1 MIYIGLGILLLIL
14 VAYIIVMYNSFV
26 KTNIL
31 VEEAFSTM
39 DVCLKKRWDLI
50 PNLVE
55 VVKGYAKH
63 EKTTLE
69 ELVNLRNGIYDDLSN
84 SEKINT
90 NVKINE
96 SLSKIMVIV
105 ENYPELK
112 ANENFL
118 DLSKQL
124 VLVED
129 EISKSRRYYN
139 AVVKNYNNKVRLI
152 PSNLVALIFG
162 FKEKNMFEASEEE
175 RENVKIDL

>member
-14 VAYIIVMYNSFV
+14 VAYVIVMYNSFV

>member
-1 MIYIGLGILLLIL
+1 MIYIGLGVLLLIL
-14 VAYIIVMYNSFV
+14 VVYVIVMYNSFV

>member
-14 VAYIIVMYNSFV
+14 VAYVIVMYNSFV

-175 RENVKIDL
+175 RKNVKIDL

>member
-1 MIYIGLGILLLIL
+1 MIYIIIGVLLLIT
-14 VAYIIVMYNSFV
+14 VAYVIVTYNSFV
-26 KTNIL
+26 KSNIL

-69 ELVNLRNGIYDDLSN
+69 ELVKIRSNVYDDMSN
-84 SEKINT
+84 PEKINT
-90 NVKINE
+90 NIKLNE
-96 SLSKIMVIV
+96 SISKLMVIA

-118 DLSKQL
+118 ELSKSL
-124 VLVED
+124 VKIED

-139 AVVKNYNNKVRLI
+139 AVVKNFNNKVRLI

-162 FKEKNMFEASEEE
+162 FKEKKMFEASDEE
-175 RENVKIDL
+175 RENVSIDL